1 MTALGDGRRIER
13 GPWGN
18 GGHWDLS
25 WGWDSVRRHLLIAVR
40 LRHVGVRLL
49 EELTLCSRGRMLVV
63 LDFPETCR
71 WFAVPFV

>member
-1 MTALGDGRRIER
+1 MMALGDGRRIER

-49 EELTLCSRGRMLVV
+49 EETDPM
-63 LDFPETCR
+63 
-71 WFAVPFV
+71 FARPYAGGA